1 MLRSVIFHSL
11 AFLSVTS
18 AAPAEALRWFK
29 GNTHTHSLWSDG
41 NDFPDMIS
49 EWYRSHGYDFL
60 AMSDHNLLARGD
72 KWVTEEL
79 IEKKKIVLGK
89 KVLDKYRARFGDK
102 WVETRTDGKG
112 RLEVRLKPLEEYR
125 RLVEKPGKFLL
136 VEAEEISAG
145 MGKAPI
151 HINAVNLHEAI
162 KPVKDLTS
170 IREVMRQNLQLVAG
184 QAAKTGKP
192 IIAHVNHPNFQW
204 ALTAEDLAH
213 VIEDRYFEVFN
224 GHPKTFTRGDD
235 LRATSNTEKIWD
247 VANTIRLAE
256 LKAPILYGVATDD
269 SHNYHGGDVTPGRGW
284 VMVRAAK
291 LDADA
296 LVSAMQRG
304 DFYGSTGV
312 TLDEVKF
319 DATTRKLSI
328 KIKGESGVSYST
340 EFRGTLKNY
349 DRAVK
354 EVPADPKDPHP
365 VRLEYTADVGKVLAK
380 SDSLTPEYQM
390 TGAELFVRATIT
402 STKKPVNPVWDTQTE
417 QAWTQ
422 PAGWE
427 K

>member
-49 EWYRSHGYDFL
+49 DWYHSHGYDFL

-380 SDSLTPEYQM
+380 SDNLTPEYQM